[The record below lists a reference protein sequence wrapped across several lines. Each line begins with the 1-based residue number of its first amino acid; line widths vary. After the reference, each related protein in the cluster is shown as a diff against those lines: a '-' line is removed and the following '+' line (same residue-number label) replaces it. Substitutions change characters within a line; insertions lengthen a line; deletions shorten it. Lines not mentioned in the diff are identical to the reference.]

1 MGNHTYHL
9 TPRQRYQLVADH
21 LKGRTVTDVCRFH
34 GVPRKTFYH
43 WLGVWQADQDHFAR
57 NVAGA
62 DHTPRR
68 QPRLT
73 DEATTALIARL
84 RKKSRYGPD
93 RLRLLLKAR
102 GVAMSVSGIAKVL
115 KRRGLVRRRRRKIK
129 KKYKKFTAFMTR
141 PGQRVQTDV
150 AYMPKLFGKSHRQYA
165 YQAIDL
171 FSRVAVSAIYPECT
185 PENTV
190 DFLRRATSFF
200 PFPVEAFQ
208 FDNGVEFTY
217 DLRPDI
223 RKTHPVQT
231 FLESRGIGRLFSPV
245 ATPRMNGCVERL
257 HRTWRQ
263 EVERWHRWKTPG
275 RMHRDNA
282 KWLKYYNEDRP
293 HFGIGAQ
300 TPLQK
305 LRSIEQYRNA
315 ELDYS
320 KCYFT
325 V

>member
-9 TPRQRYQLVADH
+9 TPRQRYQLVSDH
-21 LKGRTVTDVCRFH
+21 LRGGSVSSVCRFH
-34 GVPRKTFYH
+34 GVPRKTFHH
-43 WLGVWQADQDHFAR
+43 WLGVWRKDPDGFAK

-62 DHTPRR
+62 DHTPKH

-73 DEATTALIARL
+73 DEAKTSVIVRL
-84 RKKSRYGPD
+84 RKKSRYGPE
-93 RLRLLLKAR
+93 RLRILLRER
-102 GVAMSVSGIAKVL
+102 GVAMSASGIAKVL
-115 KRRGLVRRRRRKIK
+115 KRHGLVKPRRKKIK
-129 KKYKKFTAFMTR
+129 KKYKKFSAFMKR
-141 PGQRVQTDV
+141 PGERVQTDV
-150 AYMPKLFGKSHRQYA
+150 AYLPKLFGKSHRQYV

-171 FSRVAVSAIYPECT
+171 CTRVAFSAIYTECS
-185 PENTV
+185 PLATV
-190 DFLRRATSFF
+190 DFLKRALGFF
-200 PFPVEAFQ
+200 PFQVEAFQ
-208 FDNGVEFTY
+208 FDHGTEFTY

-223 RKTHPVQT
+223 RKEHPVKA
-231 FLESRGIGRLFSPV
+231 FLEPRGIRSEFSPV

-275 RMHRDNA
+275 KMHRDNT
-282 KWLKYYNEDRP
+282 KWLRYYNEGRP
-293 HFGIGAQ
+293 HFGIGAE

-305 LRSIEQYRNA
+305 LRSVEPYQNA

-320 KCYFT
+320 ACYFT